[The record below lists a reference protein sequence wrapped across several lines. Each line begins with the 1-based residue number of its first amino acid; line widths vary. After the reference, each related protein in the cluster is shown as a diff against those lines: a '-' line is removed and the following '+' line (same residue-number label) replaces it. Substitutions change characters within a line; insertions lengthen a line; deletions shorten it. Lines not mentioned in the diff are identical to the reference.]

1 MEEEAASEPI
11 VTPAVRIC
19 HQYAFTDY
27 SEVIQPP
34 LSVLHAALLS
44 VPYRADDPHQ
54 NEMNPGSEVLSSL
67 KKGGLIVF
75 RTWIR
80 WGI

>member
-1 MEEEAASEPI
+1 MGHAAGVGNVSVGERTGPGAVEEEAASKPI

-19 HQYAFTDY
+19 RQYAFTDY

-54 NEMNPGSEVLSSL
+54 M
-67 KKGGLIVF
+67 
-75 RTWIR
+75 
-80 WGI
+80 

>member
-44 VPYRADDPHQ
+44 ATRKPSPVGRI
-54 NEMNPGSEVLSSL
+54 S
-67 KKGGLIVF
+67 I
-75 RTWIR
+75 
-80 WGI
+80 